1 MANQDLNT
9 ENTGANF
16 KPTPARDAPV
26 NELGL
31 TAIIKRNLFAGP
43 VSWVATPILALVI
56 VSLLSHVL
64 SWGVIKATNHG
75 ASNRTCHLAERTSLL
90 SQRDITTLV
99 ADKLLLSKAYQSQDQ
114 RLFWVDKQ
122 THWSRFALS
131 TVGFGPSYDEI
142 MTAEIMGNRDVSR
155 ALTQR
160 SDILSTIQKDID
172 FIERNSDPEAVL
184 HPGLAKAVEGLD
196 LLAGVE
202 ALKAAVAAQD
212 PQAFEAARSG
222 FDAMVHWGEAH
233 NGACWTVVKRRW
245 QQFLYGF
252 YPAEQVWRVALTGL
266 LLLLGGLSLLWPGRS
281 QMSRSISAG
290 AVALVMGYAIQS
302 GTAYGGFGLVLT
314 YLVPL
319 VLALLYESL
328 PTAKRGLI
336 FFIGFPFAAIWLL
349 IRFSLPQALTLVSTP
364 GEWIFGLIVLA
375 IWGLMFWQSLKTQ
388 SASHTFKPVTNTVYL
403 ILGALTFYIFLTA
416 RVDPAGTEL
425 SALQNLLGS
434 LRLSDVE
441 VDNIWGGLL
450 ATAVT
455 GLTGIAVSL
464 PLGVVLALGRRSDLP
479 IVSTFSTGFIEFVR
493 GVPLI
498 TILFMASVLLPLFL
512 PEGMTINKLLR
523 ALVGVSLFAS
533 AYMAEV
539 IRGGLQGLSK
549 GQTEGAD
556 SLGLS
561 FWQTQRFIILPQA
574 LKISIPGIVNTFI
587 GLYKDTTLL
596 SIIGIFDLLGVGSR
610 SVLPSLE
617 WARLEAEVYA
627 FIAMFFFLSCFF
639 MSRYSQHLERRLAT
653 GHDR

>member
-16 KPTPARDAPV
+16 KPTPARDAPL
-26 NELGL
+26 NEIGWVA
-31 TAIIKRNLFAGP
+31 TIKRNLFAGP
-43 VSWVATPILALVI
+43 ISWVATPVLAFII
-56 VSLLSHVL
+56 VSVLTHVL
-64 SWGVIKATNHG
+64 SWGFLKATNHG

-90 SQRDITTLV
+90 AKGDIANLV
-99 ADKLLLSKAYQSQDQ
+99 AGKLLLSKSYQSQDE
-114 RLFWVDKQ
+114 RLFWVDRQ
-122 THWSRFALS
+122 THWSRFAAS
-131 TVGFGPSYDEI
+131 TLGFGASYDEL
-142 MTAEIMGNRDVSR
+142 MTADILADRDVSR
-155 ALTQR
+155 ALSQR
-160 SDILSTIQKDID
+160 ADILSTIQKDID
-172 FIERNSDPEAVL
+172 FIERNADPEAVV

-196 LLAGVE
+196 LLAGAA
-202 ALKAAVAAQD
+202 ALKAAVAAMD
-212 PQAFEAARSG
+212 PAAFEAARSK
-222 FDAMVHWGEAH
+222 FDAMIHWGEAH

-252 YPAEQVWRVALTGL
+252 YPADQVWRVAVTGL
-266 LLLLGGLSLLWPGRS
+266 LLLMGGLSLLWPGRS
-281 QMSRSISAG
+281 QTSRSVTAG
-290 AVALVMGYAIQS
+290 AVALGMGFAIQS
-302 GTAYGGFGLVLT
+302 GAALSGFGLVLA
-314 YLVPL
+314 YIIPL
-319 VLALLYESL
+319 ILALLYENLS
-328 PTAKRGLI
+328 TGRRGLI
-336 FFIGFPFAAIWLL
+336 FFLGFPFAATWLL
-349 IRFSLPQALTLVSTP
+349 IRFSLPQAITLVSSP
-364 GEWIFGLIVLA
+364 AEWILGLLVLA
-375 IWGLMFWQSLKTQ
+375 IWGLVFWQSLKTQ
-388 SASHTFKPVTNTVYL
+388 SASKTFKPLTNAIYL
-403 ILGALTFYIFLTA
+403 ILGALTFYIFLTV
-416 RVDPAGTEL
+416 RVEPSGDEL

-512 PEGMTINKLLR
+512 PEGVTINKLLR

-627 FIAMFFFLSCFF
+627 FIALFFFLSCFF

-653 GHDR
+653 GHDH

>member
-1 MANQDLNT
+1 MADQDK
-9 ENTGANF
+9 TGANF
-16 KPTPARDAPV
+16 VPTPPRDAPV
-26 NELGL
+26 NTVGMG
-31 TAIIKRNLFAGP
+31 AMIKKNLFAGP
-43 VSWVATPILALVI
+43 VSWVATPVLLFII
-56 VSLLSHVL
+56 VSVLWHVF
-64 SWGVIKATNHG
+64 SWGLLRATNHG

-90 SQRDITTLV
+90 SQHEITILM
-99 ADKLLLSKAYQSQDQ
+99 ADKLLLSKSYQSQDQ
-114 RLFWVDKQ
+114 RQFWVDSQ
-122 THWSRFALS
+122 STWGRFALG
-131 TVGFGPSYDEI
+131 TLGFGPSYGELL
-142 MTAEIMGNRDVSR
+142 TAEIMGNREVSR
-155 ALTQR
+155 ALSQR
-160 SDILSTIQKDID
+160 AEILATINKDIE
-172 FIERNSDPEAVL
+172 FIERNPDPDATL
-184 HPGLAKAVEGLD
+184 HPGLANVVAGKD
-196 LLAGVE
+196 LLAGRE
-202 ALKAAVAAQD
+202 ALKAAVTAQD
-212 PQAFEAARSG
+212 PVAFEAARSE
-222 FDAMVHWGEAH
+222 FDDMVHWGEAH

-245 QQFLYGF
+245 QQFMYGF
-252 YPAEQVWRVALTGL
+252 YPKEQVWRVATTAL

-281 QMSRSISAG
+281 SASRSLSA
-290 AVALVMGYAIQS
+290 AVVGGLIGYTVSSGVGLASGGLLLALALSVG
-302 GTAYGGFGLVLT
+302 
-314 YLVPL
+314 
-319 VLALLYESL
+319 LALLYEQL
-328 PTAKRGLI
+328 DVGKRGLI
-336 FFIGFPFAAIWLL
+336 FFLGFPLVAIWLL
-349 IRFSLPQALTLVSTP
+349 IRFSLPQAITLPSTW
-364 GEWIFGLIVLA
+364 GQWVFGLIMMA
-375 IWGLMFWQSLKTQ
+375 IWALFFWQSWQRQTQ
-388 SASHTFKPVTNTVYL
+388 SHSFKPITNLVYL
-403 ILGALTFYIFLTA
+403 AVGVLTFYVFLTV
-416 RVDPAGTEL
+416 RVDVDGQQL
-425 SALQNLLGS
+425 SSFQELLGR

-441 VDNIWGGLL
+441 VDNVWGGLL

-464 PLGVVLALGRRSDLP
+464 PLGVILALGRRSDLP

-512 PEGMTINKLLR
+512 PEGVTINKLFR

-561 FWQTQRFIILPQA
+561 YWQTQRFIILPQA

-627 FIAMFFFLSCFF
+627 FIALFFFVSCFF

-653 GHDR
+653 GHEH